1 MTQRQRFVHF
11 IQQLGPGQFERCPFT
26 NSGTM

>member
-1 MTQRQRFVHF
+1 VAQRQCFVHF
-11 IQQLGPGQFERCPFT
+11 IQQLRPGQFELLAFT